1 MKKLTPPGY
10 FDYLSLACAE
20 SASDGSVKIFR
31 SVIQEHGVTIKEH
44 VDDDHIEKK
53 TVSSL
58 VFTQSYT
65 IAVPVE
71 LEDINGNRE
80 SKFRLQLQRRNR
92 TIQGSEVDHY
102 KELPTDVVTV
112 SANKLRFFKPNH
124 SPVSI
129 SKALDSLQLRA
140 PVALIRE
147 DKPLDLFY
155 QEMLNPNMLV
165 ILDERGL
172 IPELVSVQAG

>member
-1 MKKLTPPGY
+1 M
-10 FDYLSLACAE
+10 
-20 SASDGSVKIFR
+20 
-31 SVIQEHGVTIKEH
+31 
-44 VDDDHIEKK
+44 
-53 TVSSL
+53 
-58 VFTQSYT
+58 
-65 IAVPVE
+65 
-71 LEDINGNRE
+71 
-80 SKFRLQLQRRNR
+80 
-92 TIQGSEVDHY
+92 DHY